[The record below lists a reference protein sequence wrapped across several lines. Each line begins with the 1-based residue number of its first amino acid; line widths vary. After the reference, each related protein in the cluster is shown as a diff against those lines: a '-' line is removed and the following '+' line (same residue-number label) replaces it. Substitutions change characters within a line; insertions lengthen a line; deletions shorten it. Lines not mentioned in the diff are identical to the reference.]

1 MSFKIDGTCSL
12 AGSFQPRNCKGITF
26 IGPDLFAED
35 DEGKL
40 LSPIGSIFPYYRT
53 IVTVRGIHALH
64 ASIMLDYIGEMRRK
78 AGVKLD
84 LEEENRIF
92 EDSVALVIRNE
103 YLLIRSDPDRMDHM
117 FAADEI
123 LQAFLPKDRIQFTG
137 LHLPEVRARL
147 RQRGESWRMS
157 PPPRSVSEIAH
168 YVHSSRVQVGTG
180 LTVYY
185 NAPTGGRFLT
195 CEEFMRIGPLLR
207 QDSAEALAR
216 MREIVHL
223 FERTNSWGNRE
234 LSFFL
239 PADKRLDY
247 DGIIRTISLLED
259 PSASD
264 RMDEI
269 ESAFDRF
276 ASLFAETAGAELTV
290 DDEENAVWRT
300 TMFCRLSNL
309 DEHEM
314 EEWTL
319 GLSPEFLLNV
329 KWLPGATVVED
340 RLRIDPCAA
349 QRVRGLLKH
358 FWEQS
363 GGFVSINL
371 GRVRVS
377 QSGRD
382 ITGEERDVYL
392 VVMAAKGG
400 QESIRLV
407 RLMKWDVVHRIKT
420 GVPINQAVAE
430 TLHYRD
436 YIFDRLMAAARLGF
450 PTLSYSQIRLEEDIP
465 GLGKVPS
472 FFFERQYIPGT
483 VTDKISLSCYK
494 RKEFIIKLAAI
505 LGSAAAFTL
514 VLGRASPRTGQ
525 IFYDDGDELVQF
537 DSSCMPKR
545 LVIIETTGSFTDW
558 TTPMIYLLP
567 QCLERFRVHL
577 QKAQA
582 CEVPRALLVDAVAAF
597 ADSLTDKIHRVQVIA
612 SSGSVKDL
620 FKDRVRESGGVRDR
634 WEGILARLK
643 KTDPVELKSFIL
655 DYPDL
660 DPRSLRTRSTVRS
673 VYSNT

>member
-1 MSFKIDGTCSL
+1 MSSRLDGTHSF
-12 AGSFQPRNCKGITF
+12 AAPFQPRECEGITF

-35 DEGKL
+35 EEGKL
-40 LSPIGSIFPYYRT
+40 LSPIGSIFPYYKT
-53 IVTVRGIHALH
+53 IITIRGIHALH
-64 ASIMLDYIGEMRRK
+64 ASIMLEYIREKLRQSG
-78 AGVKLD
+78 GKLD

-92 EDSVALVIRNE
+92 EDSVALVIRDE
-103 YLLIRSDPDRMDHM
+103 YLLIRSDPDRMDHI

-123 LQAFLPKDRIQFTG
+123 IQTFLPKDRIQFTG
-137 LHLPEVRARL
+137 LHLPVVRARL

-168 YVHSSRVQVGTG
+168 YVRSSRVQVATG
-180 LTVYY
+180 LTVFY

-195 CEEFMRIGPLLR
+195 CEEFMRIGPLLH
-207 QDSAEALAR
+207 QDAGEALAR
-216 MREIVHL
+216 LREIVHL

-259 PSASD
+259 HSAPV
-264 RMDEI
+264 RIKEI
-269 ESAFDRF
+269 EVAFNQF
-276 ASLFAETAGAELTV
+276 ASLFAETAGPELSV
-290 DDEENAVWRT
+290 DDEENVVWRT

-329 KWLPGATVVED
+329 KWLPGATVVQD
-340 RLRIDPCAA
+340 QLRVDPCTCP
-349 QRVRGLLKH
+349 RVKGLLTH

-392 VVMAAKGG
+392 VVMAARDGH
-400 QESIRLV
+400 ESIRLV

-420 GVPINQAVAE
+420 GVPTSQAIAE

-450 PTLSYSQIRLEEDIP
+450 PTLSYSEIKLEEDIP

-483 VTDKISLSCYK
+483 VTDKISFSCYK
-494 RKEFIIKLAAI
+494 RPEFIVNLATI

-537 DSSCMPKR
+537 DACAMPKR

-558 TTPMIYLLP
+558 TTPMISLLP
-567 QCLERFRVHL
+567 QCLERFRTHL
-577 QKAQA
+577 QKAMA
-582 CEVPRALLVDAVAAF
+582 GGVPRAALVDAVAAF
-597 ADSLTDKIHRVQVIA
+597 AESLSSKIGRVKVIA

-620 FKDRVRESGGVRDR
+620 FKDRFYEPGGIRDR
-634 WEGILARLK
+634 WEGILVRLE
-643 KTDPVELKSFIL
+643 KTDPEELRACIL
-655 DYPDL
+655 NNPEL
-660 DPRSLRTRSTVRS
+660 DPRALRARAPVRS
-673 VYSNT
+673 QYSKT